1 MASSTS
7 RLNPCLSMGIPPCS
21 SRSPP
26 RNENRQPDPAGG
38 PHITAAV
45 PTPALPGSGSMGR
58 PRRLPSP
65 PSLHCPPSLLPD
77 LSGFGRGGLGRLRGL
92 CRLWSPLSP
101 VAPELPADMKFTTII
116 QRFSGRVQEL
126 EISLDSPTL
135 QHFNFSTSLVP
146 AHDRSHPAVGGSGV
160 GSVRPAAA
168 PGRVL

>member
-21 SRSPP
+21 SRSLP
-26 RNENRQPDPAGG
+26 RSENRQPDPAGG

-58 PRRLPSP
+58 HRRLPSLP
-65 PSLHCPPSLLPD
+65 SLPSLHGLPSLLPD
-77 LSGFGRGGLGRLRGL
+77 LSGFGLGGLGRLRGL
-92 CRLWSPLSP
+92 CSLWCPLSP
-101 VAPELPADMKFTTII
+101 VVPELPADMKFTTII

-146 AHDRSHPAVGGSGV
+146 AHDRSHPAVGDQGSG
-160 GSVRPAAA
+160 
-168 PGRVL
+168 L